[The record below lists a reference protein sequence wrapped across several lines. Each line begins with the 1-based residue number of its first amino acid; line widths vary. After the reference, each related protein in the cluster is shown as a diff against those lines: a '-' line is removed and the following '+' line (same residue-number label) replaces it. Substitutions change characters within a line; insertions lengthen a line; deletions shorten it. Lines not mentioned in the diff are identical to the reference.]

1 MCSSSSNTDNQ
12 AQQDPTSSSTSTISN
27 QAQRD
32 SASSSSTINNQAQQG
47 PTSSF
52 SGHQRCEQIDSLDA
66 VNGEQKIF
74 SNNFEIKKNCSF
86 LTDKQDKQFHSSSSS
101 PSGPR
106 SPLTSVTLSNVS
118 DISRSFDELPT
129 QPIRADYPL
138 NKDRRSFRSQWFSQF
153 TWLEYSEQ
161 TDLAYCYFCRHFS
174 TGIILNNK

>member
-32 SASSSSTINNQAQQG
+32 SASSSSSTINNQAQQG

-86 LTDKQDKQFHSSSSS
+86 LT
-101 PSGPR
+101 R
-106 SPLTSVTLSNVS
+106 
-118 DISRSFDELPT
+118 
-129 QPIRADYPL
+129 
-138 NKDRRSFRSQWFSQF
+138 
-153 TWLEYSEQ
+153 
-161 TDLAYCYFCRHFS
+161 
-174 TGIILNNK
+174 

>member
-1 MCSSSSNTDNQ
+1 MCPSSSNTDNQ
-12 AQQDPTSSSTSTISN
+12 AQ
-27 QAQRD
+27 RD
-32 SASSSSTINNQAQQG
+32 

-66 VNGEQKIF
+66 INGEQKIF

-86 LTDKQDKQFHSSSSS
+86 LTDKQFHSSSSS

-174 TGIILNNK
+174 TGILLNNRVIVFVKTIFLFSYGRFFLLL